1 MYDPQFTPW
10 TPKPM
15 ITLSPGKPRRAFQ
28 YLITAFGRD
37 IVRGMMDVYRLDL
50 ENEERAVEQYR
61 SAAQGKSRFLVAFR
75 HPGDNDPQIAYL
87 VLNSRLNR
95 ALRKAGIPAHQ
106 GAIFLAST
114 EIPLWGGP
122 VVTFALKHAG
132 TIPVSHGALS
142 KSTMDTIMSTI
153 MDSPVPVAIAPE
165 GQVTYYSHVMPDF
178 DQGTAQ
184 IGLWAQGR
192 LDDRAKRAGTE
203 PVAVNILPMGVFY
216 RFPKETWAR
225 LDRCTRDCENMLGY
239 TGEIPAALAKAAKK
253 KGHADADS
261 TEARELC
268 AHFRARF
275 AELWSRIADAAVGF
289 YATAYGYDE
298 AKALEEAGSACT
310 READGARKAET
321 PGTPVAG
328 SVHEGAGTPSAPG
341 AGTVHAAGT
350 TAAQICPGTPAFT
363 ELRFKLLCG
372 FAMNR
377 AERYYGVAAKG
388 TLRDRVM
395 FLRAHSMNLAFPAA
409 PEGRERTWIERKLA
423 ERGAGDAYW
432 LHRHQELVDLSW
444 YLTAHTVTENDSF
457 DQLAETAQNLTDLA
471 QRLVGGSFGNRRR
484 FFKKA
489 VTVRFGA
496 PIPVSESLALGRREA
511 MGAISKRIREGFE
524 ALLPG

>member
-1 MYDPQFTPW
+1 MYNPQFTPW

-15 ITLSPGKPRRAFQ
+15 ITLSPGRPRRAFQ

-37 IVRGMMDVYRLDL
+37 IIRGMMDVYRLDL

-61 SAAQGKSRFLVAFR
+61 SAAAGKTRFLVAFR
-75 HPGDNDPQIAYL
+75 HPGDNDPQLAYL
-87 VLNSRLNR
+87 VLNSRINK
-95 ALRKAGIPAHQ
+95 ALKKAGIPAHQ

-122 VVTFALKHAG
+122 VVTFALKNAG

-142 KSTMDTIMSTI
+142 KSTMDTIMSSI

-192 LDDRAKRAGTE
+192 LDDRAKKAGTE
-203 PVAVNILPMGVFY
+203 SVAVNILPMGVIY
-216 RFPKETWAR
+216 RFPEETWAR
-225 LDRCTRDCENMLGY
+225 LDGCTRDCENMLGY
-239 TGEIPAALAKAAKK
+239 SGEIPLALRKAAKK
-253 KGHADADS
+253 KGHVDADS
-261 TEARELC
+261 IQARELC
-268 AHFRARF
+268 SHFRGRF
-275 AELWSRIADAAVGF
+275 AELWSRIADAAVSF
-289 YATAYGYDE
+289 YTTAYGYDE
-298 AKALEEAGSACT
+298 AKALAG
-310 READGARKAET
+310 
-321 PGTPVAG
+321 AG
-328 SVHEGAGTPSAPG
+328 SVQAGVGSVQADNSVPSAGSPIG
-341 AGTVHAAGT
+341 
-350 TAAQICPGTPAFT
+350 PGTPANT

-372 FAMNR
+372 FAMDR
-377 AERYYGVAAKG
+377 AEQYYGVAAKG

-395 FLRAHSMNLAFPAA
+395 FLRAHSMDLAFPPA
-409 PEGRERTWIERKLA
+409 PEGRERTWMEQKLA

-444 YLTAHTVTENDSF
+444 YMNAHTVCENETF
-457 DQLAETAQNLTDLA
+457 DRLAETAQNLTDLA
-471 QRLVGGSFGNRRR
+471 QRLVGGSFGSRRR

-489 VTVRFGA
+489 VTVRFGT

-524 ALLPG
+524 ALLPQ